1 MTTFWII
8 CALLLVLA
16 LPFFVLPLW
25 RSAGG
30 SNHVVRDAA
39 NLEIYRDQVAEMD
52 ADLRNGLLTP
62 ELYEQV
68 KHELQARVLEE
79 VKSLEG
85 ADASQTRN
93 PNKALAIVLAALLPL
108 VATGLYLQTGNLKA
122 LLPQSGQTA
131 GDGFGTVSSEA
142 ALKALE
148 DKIAKNP
155 QDAASLAELAR
166 SYTSLER
173 FAEAVKAFNELSK
186 LTPNDAGMW
195 ADFADALA
203 MTQGQSLKGH
213 PTMLLGKAL
222 ALDPNN
228 PKALAL
234 AGSAGMERGDYPA
247 AIKYWGDLLKQI
259 PPESEDAKMVAG
271 GIQQARDFMA
281 QQKGGKPMAAMPQE
295 KQNAAAAG
303 KERITGKV
311 TLSEA
316 LKSRADPNDTLFV
329 LARAAGGPPMPLA
342 VMRKQVKDLPLQFS
356 LDDSMSM
363 APQMKLSNFDK
374 VEVVARISKSGSP
387 MPQPGDMQGIVSG
400 LKPGAQ
406 GVSVSIGTVV
416 K

>member
-8 CALLLVLA
+8 CALLLAVAVL
-16 LPFFVLPLW
+16 FFVLPLW
-25 RSAGG
+25 RSKAG

-39 NLEIYRDQVAEMD
+39 NLEIFRDQVAEMD

-62 ELYEQV
+62 ELYEQG

-79 VKSLEG
+79 VKNLEG
-85 ADASQTRN
+85 ADAAQTRN
-93 PNKALAIVLAALLPL
+93 PNKALAIVLAALVPL
-108 VATGLYLQTGNLKA
+108 VATGLYLTTGNLAA
-122 LLPQSGQTA
+122 LLPQSGHTSGA
-131 GDGFGTVSSEA
+131 GFGTVSSDA

-148 DKIAKNP
+148 EKVAQNP

-166 SYTSLER
+166 SYSGMER
-173 FAEAVKAFNELSK
+173 FGEAVKAYNDLSK
-186 LTPNDAGMW
+186 LTPNDADMW
-195 ADFADALA
+195 ADFADTLA

-213 PTMLLGKAL
+213 PMMLLGKAL
-222 ALDPNN
+222 ALNPNN

-234 AGSAGMERGDYPA
+234 AGSAGMETGDYQST
-247 AIKYWGDLLKQI
+247 IKYWGSLLKQL
-259 PPESEDAKMVAG
+259 PPDSEDAKMVAG
-271 GIQQARDFMA
+271 GIQQARDFLA

-295 KQNAAAAG
+295 QPKAMSSG

-311 TLSEA
+311 TLSDA
-316 LKSRADPNDTLFV
+316 LKSQANPGDTLFV

-342 VMRKQVKDLPLQFS
+342 VMRVQVKDLPLQFS

-363 APQMKLSNFDK
+363 SPQMKLSNFDK

-406 GVSVSIGTVV
+406 GVAVSIDTVV